1 MYFIYSVYKLNTFC
15 YILYMIKEH
24 PVLEN
29 VLVSDDGKIYVPSN
43 FKKPGH
49 WTYGSKKANGYLRV
63 AINHCQ
69 YLVHRLVAETFIP
82 NPENKPEIDHID
94 RNRANNKVENLRWVT
109 RSENCLNRKHKCK
122 ILTTTKEGKKARE
135 KELYH
140 TDEDFRKRKIA
151 ACIRCRQR
159 KRQSM

>member
-1 MYFIYSVYKLNTFC
+1 
-15 YILYMIKEH
+15 MIKEH

-29 VLVSDDGKIYVPSN
+29 VLVSDDGKIYVPLN

-63 AINHCQ
+63 AINNRQ

-135 KELYH
+135 TERYH
-140 TDEDFRKRKIA
+140 TDEDFRNRKIA

-159 KRQSM
+159 KHQSM